1 MKLSLIPNKIAIWF
15 SVYVVGILFFA
26 FFRLLFLLTHTDL
39 INDSSFFEILY
50 AFWIGF
56 RFDSLIISM
65 ILLPLLLISLL
76 PFIQF
81 RRRLTRNIYL
91 VILTILFSLS
101 FLMSTADLRFYDNF
115 GSRMNYWAIEYLEYP
130 SIFMY
135 TSASQRNAWELV
147 LLWIVTTVLFCYVIR
162 KIFIKLSEYNLSV
175 KILPKIIVYLLALAL
190 LSFGIR
196 GRVGIQALDWGTAF
210 FSENHFIDQL
220 ALNSVYTLTHSIY
233 EEIRNGRSMFG
244 TRGERFSFYD
254 KKTAYD
260 TVCKMLNIHDSD
272 SANTFNLTRTT
283 QPYDSLPF
291 KPNFVFVL
299 MESWSADKVGAL
311 GSNLNVTPEFDKLCD
326 SGMLF
331 TDFYANGVRTNR
343 GIPAVLCSFPSLPGR
358 TIMKRYAADY
368 PFTSIAQILKPF
380 DYTSIYAY
388 GGDIEFDNMRGFLK
402 AVGYDRF
409 FAEEDFGTE
418 NNLGK
423 WGVPDHIVFNQ
434 LAEKI
439 KTFPR
444 PFNLAIMTLSSHDPY
459 LIPDDRF
466 KKFDDSVPD
475 FDINN
480 SFYYSDWSI
489 GCFIDS
495 LKQQP
500 VFDSTIFI
508 FTADHCVHQSSRY
521 LLDPDRFQVPLL
533 IYAPSLLG
541 DKTGRYGKTGSQVDI
556 LPTLL
561 DMIGIKTKYIG
572 WGRDLLTLDSSDSG
586 FAVVVLDEKLGL
598 IEGNKFYIHWAGTG
612 TGSVKILFD
621 ITRQPYLHD
630 NLIDSLP
637 DVAAR
642 MDTLLNSYIQMANYL
657 SRGGRL
663 GD

>member
-1 MKLSLIPNKIAIWF
+1 LKLSFIPNKIAIWF

-39 INDSSFFEILY
+39 INNSSFFEFLY

-91 VILTILFSLS
+91 AILTILFSLS
-101 FLMSTADLRFYDNF
+101 FLISTADLRFYDNF

-147 LLWIVTTVLFCYVIR
+147 LLWMAASVLYVYVIR
-162 KIFIKLSEYNLSV
+162 KIFIRLGEYNLSV
-175 KILPKIIVYLLALAL
+175 KILPKIIIYLLALAL
-190 LSFGIR
+190 LAFGIR
-196 GRVGIQALDWGTAF
+196 GRIGIQALDWGTAF

-233 EEIRNGRSMFG
+233 EEIRNGRTVFG
-244 TRGERFSFYD
+244 EGGDRFSFYD
-254 KKTAYD
+254 KKDAFR
-260 TVCKMLNIHDSD
+260 TVKEMLDINNSD
-272 SANTFNLTRTT
+272 STTAFNLTRTT
-283 QPYDSLPF
+283 QPHDSLPF
-291 KPNFVFVL
+291 RPNLVFVI

-311 GSNLNVTPEFDKLCD
+311 GSDLDITPEFDKLCND
-326 SGMLF
+326 GMLF
-331 TDFYANGVRTNR
+331 IDFYANGVRTNR
-343 GIPAVLCSFPSLPGR
+343 GLPAVLCSFPSLPGR
-358 TIMKRYAADY
+358 SIMKRYAADY
-368 PFTSIAQILKPF
+368 PFRSVADILKQYN
-380 DYTSIYAY
+380 YTSIFAY
-388 GGDIEFDNMRGFLK
+388 GGDIEFDNIRGFLK
-402 AVGYDRF
+402 SVGYDKF
-409 FAEEDFGTE
+409 YAEEDFGTE
-418 NNLGK
+418 NDLGK
-423 WGVPDHIVFNQ
+423 WGVPDHIVLSQ
-434 LAEKI
+434 LADKI
-439 KTFPR
+439 KDFPR
-444 PFNLAIMTLSSHDPY
+444 PFNLGILTLSSHDPY

-466 KKFDDSVPD
+466 KKYDDSIPD
-475 FDINN
+475 GDVYN

-489 GCFIDS
+489 GRFIDS
-495 LKQQP
+495 LKQNP

-521 LLDPDRFQVPLL
+521 LLDPNRFRVPLL
-533 IYAPSLLG
+533 IYSPSILG
-541 DKTGRYGKTGSQVDI
+541 DRTGHYAKTGSQVDI

-561 DMIGIKTKYIG
+561 DMIGLRTKYIG
-572 WGRDLLTLDSSDSG
+572 WGRDLLSLKDDDPG

-598 IEGNKFYIHWAGTG
+598 IERNMFYIHWA
-612 TGSVKILFD
+612 GSVKILFD
-621 ITRQPYLHD
+621 ITREPYLQE

-637 DVAAR
+637 DVASR
-642 MDTLLNSYIQMANYL
+642 MDIRLNSYIQMANYL

-663 GD
+663 D

>member
-1 MKLSLIPNKIAIWF
+1 MKLSFIPNKIAIWF

-39 INDSSFFEILY
+39 INNSSFFEFLY

-91 VILTILFSLS
+91 AILTILFSLS
-101 FLMSTADLRFYDNF
+101 FLISTADLRFYDNF

-147 LLWIVTTVLFCYVIR
+147 LLWMAASVLYLYVIR
-162 KIFIKLSEYNLSV
+162 KIFIRLGEYNLSV
-175 KILPKIIVYLLALAL
+175 KILPKIIIYLLALAL
-190 LSFGIR
+190 LAFGIR
-196 GRVGIQALDWGTAF
+196 GRIGIQALDWGTAF

-233 EEIRNGRSMFG
+233 EEIRNGRTVFG
-244 TRGERFSFYD
+244 EGGDRFSFYD
-254 KKTAYD
+254 KKDAFR
-260 TVCKMLNIHDSD
+260 TVKEMLDINNSD
-272 SANTFNLTRTT
+272 STTAFNLTRTT
-283 QPYDSLPF
+283 QPHDSLPF
-291 KPNFVFVL
+291 RPNLVFVI

-311 GSNLNVTPEFDKLCD
+311 GSDLDITPEFDKLCND
-326 SGMLF
+326 GMLF
-331 TDFYANGVRTNR
+331 IDFYANGVRTNR
-343 GIPAVLCSFPSLPGR
+343 GLPAVLCSFPSLPGR
-358 TIMKRYAADY
+358 SIMKRYAADY
-368 PFTSIAQILKPF
+368 PFRSVADILKQYN
-380 DYTSIYAY
+380 YTSIFAY
-388 GGDIEFDNMRGFLK
+388 GGDIEFDNIRGFLK
-402 AVGYDRF
+402 SVGYDKF
-409 FAEEDFGTE
+409 YAEEDFGTE
-418 NNLGK
+418 NDLGK
-423 WGVPDHIVFNQ
+423 WGVPDHIVLSQ
-434 LAEKI
+434 LADKI
-439 KTFPR
+439 KDFPR
-444 PFNLAIMTLSSHDPY
+444 PFNLGILTLSSHDPY

-466 KKFDDSVPD
+466 KKYDDSIPD
-475 FDINN
+475 GDVYN

-489 GCFIDS
+489 GRFIDS
-495 LKQQP
+495 LKQNP

-521 LLDPDRFQVPLL
+521 LLDPNRFRVPLL
-533 IYAPSLLG
+533 IYSPSILG
-541 DKTGRYGKTGSQVDI
+541 DRTGHYAKTGSQVDI

-561 DMIGIKTKYIG
+561 DMIGLRTKYIG
-572 WGRDLLTLDSSDSG
+572 WGRDLLSLKDDDPG

-598 IEGNKFYIHWAGTG
+598 IERNMFYIHWA
-612 TGSVKILFD
+612 GSVKILFD
-621 ITRQPYLHD
+621 ITREPYLQE

-637 DVAAR
+637 DVASR
-642 MDTLLNSYIQMANYL
+642 MDIRLNSYIQMANYL

-663 GD
+663 D

>member
-1 MKLSLIPNKIAIWF
+1 MKLSFIPNKIAIWF

-39 INDSSFFEILY
+39 INNSSFFEFLY

-91 VILTILFSLS
+91 AILTILFSLS
-101 FLMSTADLRFYDNF
+101 FLISTADLRFYDNF

-147 LLWIVTTVLFCYVIR
+147 LLWMAASVLYVYVIR
-162 KIFIKLSEYNLSV
+162 KIFIRLGEYNLSV
-175 KILPKIIVYLLALAL
+175 KILPKIIIYLLALAL
-190 LSFGIR
+190 LAFGIR
-196 GRVGIQALDWGTAF
+196 GRIGIQALDWGTAF

-233 EEIRNGRSMFG
+233 EEIRNGRTVFG
-244 TRGERFSFYD
+244 EGGDRFSFYD
-254 KKTAYD
+254 KKDAFR
-260 TVCKMLNIHDSD
+260 TVKEMLDINNSD
-272 SANTFNLTRTT
+272 STTAFNLTRTT
-283 QPYDSLPF
+283 QPHDSLPF
-291 KPNFVFVL
+291 RPNLVFVI

-311 GSNLNVTPEFDKLCD
+311 GSDLDITPEFDKLCND
-326 SGMLF
+326 GMLF
-331 TDFYANGVRTNR
+331 IDFYANGVRTNR
-343 GIPAVLCSFPSLPGR
+343 GLPAVLCSFPSLPGR
-358 TIMKRYAADY
+358 SIMKRYAADY
-368 PFTSIAQILKPF
+368 PFRSVADILKQYN
-380 DYTSIYAY
+380 YTSIFAY
-388 GGDIEFDNMRGFLK
+388 GGDIEFDNIRGFLK
-402 AVGYDRF
+402 SVGYDKF
-409 FAEEDFGTE
+409 YAEEDFGTE
-418 NNLGK
+418 NDLGK
-423 WGVPDHIVFNQ
+423 WGVPDHIVLSQ
-434 LAEKI
+434 LADKI
-439 KTFPR
+439 KDFPR
-444 PFNLAIMTLSSHDPY
+444 PFNLGILTLSSHDPY

-466 KKFDDSVPD
+466 KKYDDSIPD
-475 FDINN
+475 GDVYN

-489 GCFIDS
+489 GRFIDS
-495 LKQQP
+495 LKQNP

-521 LLDPDRFQVPLL
+521 LLDPNRFRVPLL
-533 IYAPSLLG
+533 IYSPSILG
-541 DKTGRYGKTGSQVDI
+541 DRTGHYAKTGSQVDI

-561 DMIGIKTKYIG
+561 DMIGLRTKYIG
-572 WGRDLLTLDSSDSG
+572 WGRDLLSLKDDDPG

-598 IEGNKFYIHWAGTG
+598 IERNMFYIHWA
-612 TGSVKILFD
+612 GSVKILFD
-621 ITRQPYLHD
+621 ITREPYLQE

-637 DVAAR
+637 DVASR
-642 MDTLLNSYIQMANYL
+642 MDIRLNSYIQMANYL

-663 GD
+663 D

>member
-1 MKLSLIPNKIAIWF
+1 MKLSFIPNKIAIWF

-39 INDSSFFEILY
+39 INNSSFFEFLY

-91 VILTILFSLS
+91 AILTILFSLS
-101 FLMSTADLRFYDNF
+101 FLISTADLRFYDNF

-147 LLWIVTTVLFCYVIR
+147 LLWMAASVLYLYVIR
-162 KIFIKLSEYNLSV
+162 KIFIRLGEYNLSV
-175 KILPKIIVYLLALAL
+175 KILPKIIIYLLALAL
-190 LSFGIR
+190 LAFGIR
-196 GRVGIQALDWGTAF
+196 GRIGIQALDWGTAF

-233 EEIRNGRSMFG
+233 EEIRNGRTVFG
-244 TRGERFSFYD
+244 EGGDRFSFYD
-254 KKTAYD
+254 KKDAFR
-260 TVCKMLNIHDSD
+260 TVKEMLDINNSD
-272 SANTFNLTRTT
+272 STTAFNLTRTT
-283 QPYDSLPF
+283 QPHDSLPF
-291 KPNFVFVL
+291 RPNLVFVI

-311 GSNLNVTPEFDKLCD
+311 GSDLDITPEFDKLCND
-326 SGMLF
+326 GMLF
-331 TDFYANGVRTNR
+331 IDFYANGVRTNR
-343 GIPAVLCSFPSLPGR
+343 GLPAVLCSFPSLPGR
-358 TIMKRYAADY
+358 SIMKRYAADY
-368 PFTSIAQILKPF
+368 PFRSVADILKQYN
-380 DYTSIYAY
+380 YTSIFAY
-388 GGDIEFDNMRGFLK
+388 GGDIEFDNIRGFLK
-402 AVGYDRF
+402 SVGYDKF
-409 FAEEDFGTE
+409 YAEEDFGTE
-418 NNLGK
+418 NDLGK
-423 WGVPDHIVFNQ
+423 WGVPDHIVLSQ
-434 LAEKI
+434 LADKI
-439 KTFPR
+439 KDFPR
-444 PFNLAIMTLSSHDPY
+444 PFNLGILTLSSHDPY

-466 KKFDDSVPD
+466 KKYDDSIPD
-475 FDINN
+475 GDVYN

-489 GCFIDS
+489 GRFIDS
-495 LKQQP
+495 LKQNP

-521 LLDPDRFQVPLL
+521 LLDPNRFRVPLL
-533 IYAPSLLG
+533 IYSPSVLG
-541 DKTGRYGKTGSQVDI
+541 DRTGHYAKTGSQVDI

-561 DMIGIKTKYIG
+561 DMIGLRTKYIG
-572 WGRDLLTLDSSDSG
+572 WGRDLLSLKDDDPG

-598 IEGNKFYIHWAGTG
+598 IERNMFYIHWA
-612 TGSVKILFD
+612 GSVKILFD
-621 ITRQPYLHD
+621 ITREPYLQE

-637 DVAAR
+637 DVASR
-642 MDTLLNSYIQMANYL
+642 MDIRLNSYIQMANYL

-663 GD
+663 D

>member
-1 MKLSLIPNKIAIWF
+1 MKLSFIPNKIAIWF

-39 INDSSFFEILY
+39 INNSSFFEFLY

-91 VILTILFSLS
+91 AILTILFSLS
-101 FLMSTADLRFYDNF
+101 FLISTADLRFYDNF

-147 LLWIVTTVLFCYVIR
+147 LLWMAASVLYLYVIR
-162 KIFIKLSEYNLSV
+162 KIFIRLGEYNLSV
-175 KILPKIIVYLLALAL
+175 KILPKIIIYLLALAL
-190 LSFGIR
+190 LAFGIR
-196 GRVGIQALDWGTAF
+196 GRIGIQALDWGTAF

-233 EEIRNGRSMFG
+233 EEIRNGRTAFG
-244 TRGERFSFYD
+244 EGGDRFSFYD
-254 KKTAYD
+254 KKDAFR
-260 TVCKMLNIHDSD
+260 TVKEMLDINNSD
-272 SANTFNLTRTT
+272 STTAFNLTRTT
-283 QPYDSLPF
+283 QPHDSLPF
-291 KPNFVFVL
+291 RPNLVFVI

-311 GSNLNVTPEFDKLCD
+311 GSDLDITPEFDKLCND
-326 SGMLF
+326 GMLF
-331 TDFYANGVRTNR
+331 IDFYANGVRTNR
-343 GIPAVLCSFPSLPGR
+343 GLPAVLCSFPSLPGR
-358 TIMKRYAADY
+358 SIMKRYAADY
-368 PFTSIAQILKPF
+368 PFRSVADILKQYN
-380 DYTSIYAY
+380 YTSIFAY
-388 GGDIEFDNMRGFLK
+388 GGDIEFDNIRGFLK
-402 AVGYDRF
+402 SVGYDKF
-409 FAEEDFGTE
+409 YAEEDFGTE
-418 NNLGK
+418 NDLGK
-423 WGVPDHIVFNQ
+423 WGVPDHIVLSQ
-434 LAEKI
+434 LADKI
-439 KTFPR
+439 KDFPR
-444 PFNLAIMTLSSHDPY
+444 PFNLGILTLSSHDPY

-466 KKFDDSVPD
+466 KKYDDSIPD
-475 FDINN
+475 GDVYN

-489 GCFIDS
+489 GRFIDS
-495 LKQQP
+495 LKQNP

-521 LLDPDRFQVPLL
+521 LLDPNRFRVPLL
-533 IYAPSLLG
+533 IYSPSILG
-541 DKTGRYGKTGSQVDI
+541 DRTGHYAKTGSQVDI

-561 DMIGIKTKYIG
+561 DMIGLRTKYIG
-572 WGRDLLTLDSSDSG
+572 WGRDLLSLKDDDPG

-598 IEGNKFYIHWAGTG
+598 IERNMFYIHWA
-612 TGSVKILFD
+612 GSVKILFD
-621 ITRQPYLHD
+621 ITREPYLQE

-637 DVAAR
+637 DVASR
-642 MDTLLNSYIQMANYL
+642 MDIRLNSYIQMANYL

-663 GD
+663 D